1 MKHSQNQIQTCI
13 DFTEQIINTV
23 KNILI
28 DIRISK
34 LNKLADLTNDLF
46 AQNKISSERFLKI
59 IAYINKNFLCL
70 YLNSCKNKKWKLC
83 SKGR

>member
-1 MKHSQNQIQTCI
+1 MKHSQTWIQTCI
-13 DFTEQIINTV
+13 GFTEQIINTV

-46 AQNKISSERFLKI
+46 AQNKISSKRFLKI
-59 IAYINKNFLCL
+59 ITYVNNKILFL
-70 YLNSCKNKKWKLC
+70 YLNRKVA
-83 SKGR
+83 